1 MENLRIVG
9 AERMSIMGFVKI
21 SDDLASWA
29 WINDPKTVYIY
40 VLLRLGAAW
49 CETDFR
55 NIHLRRG
62 QLAISQREFAKKC
75 GVTYQELRTILNR
88 LIATQKITQ
97 TTTHKISVI
106 TLLEYDCGTQTIT
119 QLSTTYQRNNNA
131 IATQQQRDN
140 NPPTLL
146 YTDNQIIRE
155 QKPRAGG
162 FNKVKQLFNSICV
175 SLPPLENDLTI
186 TQAHLV
192 EQARVDLRDSSFEEF
207 FKRVEASDFLCG
219 RTGGFRAT
227 FDWILKPENM
237 FKILSGNYDRNFKQ
251 AQQAAPSQKSW
262 SELTPE
268 EAAAQA
274 VHFYD

>member
-1 MENLRIVG
+1 
-9 AERMSIMGFVKI
+9 MGFVKL
-21 SDDLASWA
+21 SDDLISWA

-40 VLLRLGAAW
+40 VHLLLGAAW
-49 CETDFR
+49 CETDYR
-55 NIHLRRG
+55 NVHLERG
-62 QLAISQREFAKKC
+62 QIAISQRDFAEKC
-75 GVTYQELRTILNR
+75 GVSRQELRTILDR
-88 LIATQKITQ
+88 LIS
-97 TTTHKISVI
+97 THKIAQTSTNKISII
-106 TLLEYDCGTQTIT
+106 TLLEYDC
-119 QLSTTYQRNNNA
+119 
-131 IATQQQRDN
+131 ATQIPTHNATTNQPISNPQSTQYQPNN

-155 QKPRAGG
+155 QKPRASG
-162 FNKVKQLFNSICV
+162 FNEIKQLFNSICV

-186 TQAHLV
+186 TQVHLV
-192 EQARVDLRDSSFEEF
+192 EQARINLRDSSFEDF

-251 AQQAAPSQKSW
+251 APQSAPAQKSW

-274 VHFYD
+274 AHFYD